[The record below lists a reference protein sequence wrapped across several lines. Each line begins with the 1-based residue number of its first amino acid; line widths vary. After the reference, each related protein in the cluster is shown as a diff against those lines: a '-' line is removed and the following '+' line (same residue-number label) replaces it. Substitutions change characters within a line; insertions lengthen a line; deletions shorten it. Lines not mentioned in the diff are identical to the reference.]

1 MLRQTSTAGKRY
13 RRVGLVRLLAAA
25 GLAPAC
31 VLLGFTA
38 PAVAAPGLG
47 AAQGGHGSGYQVSPV
62 TEVSTCGGYNAE
74 VEQAVAPPHYVYEAW
89 IGCGGEG
96 FARSTDGG
104 LHFSNPIMLPDS
116 ASSRSTF
123 TDDPA
128 VAVAPDGTL
137 YVSWIRYAKHHAYPQ
152 VATSF
157 DHGATFPQ
165 VRSLI
170 PKKNG
175 NWADRDF
182 IAAGRGGTVYVTED
196 YGPSIADV
204 KVVCSPSGSCAYGAV
219 DATAVVQKSTD
230 HGKTWG
236 PITPMQPGFPAGGGY
251 DASTLVQPNGVID
264 ALMIDHPL
272 NPRTFK
278 VHPGHELFTRSSDG
292 GKTWSPAVEVG
303 GSAGTLSDTEW
314 WIDGDLSTD
323 RAGNLYATW
332 DTQSASG
339 DSDIGWLSFS
349 TDHGQTWS
357 APLRVT
363 PDQDSAVHN
372 VEVVGTRAGRAV
384 VAWQADNSPQGYA
397 TYLRPFSITRGW
409 LAPVLQVSP
418 QFGHVKD
425 WPGDTFGLSASGPK
439 RVVLSWGSAV
449 GTSQNSEIYE
459 SVLRLP

>member
-1 MLRQTSTAGKRY
+1 MLRKTSTAGKRP

-31 VLLGFTA
+31 VFLGFTA

-47 AAQGGHGSGYQVSPV
+47 TAQGGHGAGSQVSPV

-104 LHFSNPIMLPDS
+104 LHFSNPIMLPGS

-137 YVSWIRYAKHHAYPQ
+137 YVSWIRYAKNHAYPQ

-170 PKKNG
+170 PKKKG

-182 IAAGRGGTVYVTED
+182 IAAGRGGTVWVTED

-251 DASTLVQPNGVID
+251 DASSLVQPNGVID

-272 NPRTFK
+272 DPDTFK

-303 GSAGTLSDTEW
+303 GSVGTLSDTEW
-314 WIDGDLSTD
+314 WIDGDLGTD
-323 RAGNLYATW
+323 HGGNLYATW

-339 DSDIGWLSFS
+339 DSDIGWLSYS
-349 TDHGQTWS
+349 TDGGRTWS
-357 APLRVT
+357 APIRVT
-363 PDQDSAVHN
+363 PDQDNAVHN
-372 VEVVGTRAGRAV
+372 VEVAGTRAGRAV
-384 VAWQADNSPQGYA
+384 VAWQADNSPKGYA

-418 QFGHVKD
+418 QFGNVKD
-425 WPGDTFGLSASGPK
+425 WPGDTFGLSASGAK
-439 RVVLSWGSAV
+439 RVVLRWGSAV

-459 SVLRLP
+459 SVVRLP

>member
-1 MLRQTSTAGKRY
+1 MLRKTSTAGKRP

-31 VLLGFTA
+31 VFLGFTA

-47 AAQGGHGSGYQVSPV
+47 TAQGGPGSGYQVSPA

-74 VEQAVAPPHYVYEAW
+74 VEQATAKPHYVYEAW

-104 LHFSNPIMLPDS
+104 LHFSNPIMLPGS
-116 ASSRSTF
+116 MSSRSTF

-137 YVSWIRYAKHHAYPQ
+137 YVSWIRYAQHHAYPQ

-182 IAAGRGGTVYVTED
+182 IAAGRDGTVYVTWD

-204 KVVCSPSGSCAYGAV
+204 KIVCSPTGSCAYGAV

-230 HGKTWG
+230 YGKTWG

-251 DASTLVQPNGVID
+251 DASVLVRPNGVVD

-278 VHPGHELFTRSSDG
+278 VHPGHELFTRSTDG

-314 WIDGDLSTD
+314 WIDGDLSSD

-332 DTQSASG
+332 DTQTSAG
-339 DSDIGWLSFS
+339 DIGWVSYS
-349 TDHGQTWS
+349 TDGGRTWS
-357 APLRVT
+357 APIRVT
-363 PDQDSAVHN
+363 ADHDNAVHI
-372 VEVVGTRAGRAV
+372 VQSAGAGPGIV
-384 VAWQADNSPQGYA
+384 DIAWLADNSPQGYA

-418 QFGHVKD
+418 EFGQVKD
-425 WPGDTFGLSASGPK
+425 WPGDTFGLSALGPK

-449 GTSQNSEIYE
+449 GTSQTSEIYA
-459 SVLRLP
+459 SVVRLP

>member
-1 MLRQTSTAGKRY
+1 MLRQTSTAGKRH

-25 GLAPAC
+25 GLASAC
-31 VLLGFTA
+31 VFLGFTA

-47 AAQGGHGSGYQVSPV
+47 TAQGRHGPSYQVSPV

-104 LHFSNPIMLPDS
+104 RHFSNPIMLPGS

-137 YVSWIRYAKHHAYPQ
+137 YVSWIRYAKNHAYPQ

-170 PKKNG
+170 PRKKG

-182 IAAGRGGTVYVTED
+182 IAAGRGGRVYVTED

-204 KVVCSPSGSCAYGAV
+204 KIVCSPAGSCAYGAV
-219 DATAVVQKSTD
+219 DATAVVQTSTD
-230 HGKTWG
+230 HGKAWG

-251 DASTLVQPNGVID
+251 DASTLVRPNGVID

-272 NPRTFK
+272 DPGTFK

-303 GSAGTLSDTEW
+303 GSVGTLSDTEW
-314 WIDGDLSTD
+314 WIDGGLSTD

-332 DTQSASG
+332 DTQSPSG
-339 DSDIGWLSFS
+339 DSDIGWLSYS
-349 TDHGQTWS
+349 TDGGRTWS
-357 APLRVT
+357 APIRVT
-363 PDQDSAVHN
+363 PDQDNAVHI

-397 TYLRPFSITRGW
+397 TYLRPFSITGGW
-409 LAPVLQVSP
+409 LAPVLRVSP
-418 QFGHVKD
+418 EFGKVKD
-425 WPGDTFGLSASGPK
+425 WPGDTFGLSAFGPK
-439 RVVLSWGSAV
+439 RVALSWGSAV
-449 GTSQNSEIYE
+449 RTSQNSEIYE
-459 SVLRLP
+459 SVVRLP